1 MPYTSREI
9 RLAPPPGGET
19 APPPR
24 PPGEPRPTD
33 FELAEVE
40 VREPADGELVVRN
53 TFMSVD
59 PYMRGRMDDRR
70 SYVPPFQLGEPL
82 AGGAV
87 GEVVA
92 SGVQGLETGD
102 AVLHD
107 LGWRDY

>member
-9 RLAPPPGGET
+9 RLA
-19 APPPR
+19 AR
-24 PPGEPRPTD
+24 PSGEPQPAD
-33 FELAEVE
+33 FALAEAE
-40 VREPADGELVVRN
+40 VPDPADGELVVRN

-59 PYMRGRMDDRR
+59 PYMRGRMDDRP
-70 SYVPPFQLGEPL
+70 SYVPPFELGAPL

-92 SGVQGLETGD
+92 SSAQGLAEGD

-107 LGWRDY
+107 LGWRE